1 MNEDINS
8 IPYEVVHDHNYA
20 NWFQDYQY
28 SSNVTL
34 TKAERED
41 LAKMIDETV
50 EQFSEG
56 LPMVYN
62 NLESIKDLH
71 DDYHN
76 IERIFSSVALFAVI
90 TMIDSMIATKLFILA
105 EKDYDKRF
113 LRGKLKVILNEGFKR
128 LFGFI
133 NTSSFKDSEWARLGS
148 IMKHF
153 PEAIQFQYQ
162 KVTVH
167 LTNSA
172 LSSSWWKDVRDPE
185 THIQAEKL
193 YKSRM
198 EEIIESEVV
207 RDSLKLFDTFMA
219 VNQFLGEASKC
230 MVNYLLKQR
239 DLGKLKDE

>member
-1 MNEDINS
+1 MNEDIYQ
-8 IPYEVVHDHNYA
+8 IPYEIVQDHNYA
-20 NWFQDYQY
+20 NWFQEYQY
-28 SSNVTL
+28 TNVTL
-34 TKAERED
+34 SWAERED
-41 LAKMIDETV
+41 LAIFINKTI

-56 LPMVYN
+56 LPMMSDE
-62 NLESIKDLH
+62 LKRIKNHH

-76 IERIFSSVALFAVI
+76 IDRILTSVSLFLII
-90 TMIDSMIATKLFILA
+90 TMIDSMVTTKLFILA

-128 LFGFI
+128 LFGFT
-133 NTSSFKDSEWARLGS
+133 NTSSYKDSEWARLGS
-148 IMKHF
+148 IMKYF
-153 PEAIQFQYQ
+153 PEIIQFQYK

-185 THIQAEKL
+185 THIHAEKL

-219 VNQFLGEASKC
+219 VNQFLGEANKC
-230 MVNYLLKQR
+230 MVNYLLKKR
-239 DLGKLKDE
+239 DLGELKYN